1 MGFSGEN
8 QTVGVTAHT
17 HTNTSGDGGSLDG
30 ATLIVGA
37 PLLAITLAGINRY

>member
-1 MGFSGEN
+1 MAFSGEN
-8 QTVGVTAHT
+8 TSLGVSAHV
-17 HTNTSGDGGSLDG
+17 HSNVAGEGGSLDG